1 MAVEYSFALGAYINF
16 FDNSS
21 ADNGTFILN
30 GGTKNQALGG
40 VLHFYGD
47 SSAGAGQFTVNG
59 GHVRGGG
66 FAIIDFF
73 ETSRAGSASFTVKG
87 GANGGAAGLLFFID
101 DSRGQSAA
109 VKLVD
114 GGNLNISRHSSTGLI
129 IGSLEG
135 DGVVFLGKN
144 DLSVGTNDLST
155 IFSGIVQDSGSLTK
169 LGAGTLKLTGANT
182 YTGGTTV
189 DGGRLVV
196 NNVTGS
202 GTGTGVVQVNAGAL
216 SGSGTITGSVTVGT
230 GGGPGAALGPG
241 RRGSKPDTLT
251 IQSALTFNSEA
262 TYNCGLNTKS
272 ATADQVVANGVTV
285 NNAQFSLLSR
295 GGLALQTG
303 TVLTVINNAAATPIA
318 GAFAQPSR
326 RLHLYHPR
334 QHLPS
339 ELRRRRRQR
348 SHPDG
353 GAVNGAEDT
362 DAGGDA
368 SSCLA
373 PRAASVIFSRSAMGR
388 WRVASWHTTACW
400 PEPFELANRA
410 ACSVEW
416 KPPHSAEA
424 STQRNPMNSPPH
436 PLSALLLC
444 GLLLLIPNAPVTL
457 AARHGISIQRTAI
470 GIQLITGHRR
480 QFQMGL
486 RISRRLAIRKQ
497 VVSICRRSPR
507 RR

>member
-1 MAVEYSFALGAYINF
+1 MNNSTAGYGTFTNNPGEVPGTLGGVIFVRDNSTCGNASFVNEGANFSGIEGGSVIFIDNAGAGDATFTVNGGRVFSFALGAYINF

-318 GAFAQPSR
+318 GAFAN
-326 RLHLYHPR
+326 L
-334 QHLPS
+334 
-339 ELRRRRRQR
+339 
-348 SHPDG
+348 PDG
-353 GAVNGAEDT
+353 STFTTHGNTFQVNYE
-362 DAGGDA
+362 GGDGND
-368 SSCLA
+368 L
-373 PRAASVIFSRSAMGR
+373 
-388 WRVASWHTTACW
+388 
-400 PEPFELANRA
+400 
-410 ACSVEW
+410 
-416 KPPHSAEA
+416 
-424 STQRNPMNSPPH
+424 
-436 PLSALLLC
+436 
-444 GLLLLIPNAPVTL
+444 TL
-457 AARHGISIQRTAI
+457 T
-470 GIQLITGHRR
+470 
-480 QFQMGL
+480 
-486 RISRRLAIRKQ
+486 
-497 VVSICRRSPR
+497 VVP
-507 RR
+507 